1 MGKLNIAHHKSY
13 HPYRRDNIERVRR
26 DEEEARRRAAGEEG
40 RMMLADSEA
49 RMDLL
54 RQRAGLGSG
63 SKGKAKKDDMAALDA
78 ALAGGA
84 PSASADEPGA
94 TPTPVSTLTSASG
107 HINLF
112 EDLERQLIPVLEAL
126 EKFIQSQKAL
136 LERTHA
142 DIERLKELR
151 RNVEVDPPQ
160 TLEEL
165 SDKLN
170 DPSFRL
176 SEQVDAMPPL
186 PQEIDWSLFK
196 GADPTPFKC
205 MAATAREA
213 YESRNV
219 PPKAPLNPPS
229 DLRKLVAQ
237 SRMSILDPVLSTF
250 RLPDELALL
259 SDDEPDPEELARA
272 REREKIRELKKRK
285 IEGDAAAPV
294 FAGLGLRRPA
304 AAHGVFI
311 RQDQEDESA
320 EVDMSMADEEAASR
334 RAAGADME
342 GVPMDVDVTASASSP
357 IVSKDPAPVKPEHG
371 TERRSSRKVRTE
383 PKGAT
388 AKAKDANKPQAKA
401 KAKAETPEDSPEPSA
416 GPPRD
421 KNGKAKS
428 ETYKQAWSVS
438 EQHLLERLLE
448 EIPEGEKNRWSKIS
462 KAMNGRR
469 TARQVASRVQKYY
482 EKLKRFGVGVG
493 NSSSKAGGGAIHHI
507 S

>member
-1 MGKLNIAHHKSY
+1 MDQK
-13 HPYRRDNIERVRR
+13 
-26 DEEEARRRAAGEEG
+26 RA
-40 RMMLADSEA
+40 
-49 RMDLL
+49 
-54 RQRAGLGSG
+54 Q
-63 SKGKAKKDDMAALDA
+63 
-78 ALAGGA
+78 
-84 PSASADEPGA
+84 
-94 TPTPVSTLTSASG
+94 T
-107 HINLF
+107 
-112 EDLERQLIPVLEAL
+112 LEAL
-126 EKFIQSQKAL
+126 EKFIQSQKAV

-151 RNVEVDPPQ
+151 RNVEVDPPR

-176 SEQVDAMPPL
+176 SEQADAMSPL

-196 GADPTPFKC
+196 GADPTPFKS
-205 MAATAREA
+205 MTAAAREA
-213 YESRNV
+213 YEARNV

-229 DLRKLVAQ
+229 GLRQLVAQ
-237 SRMSILDPVLSTF
+237 TRVALLDPVLSSF

-272 REREKIRELKKRK
+272 REREKIRELKKRR
-285 IEGDAAAPV
+285 IDGSAAAPV

-304 AAHGVFI
+304 ATQGVFI

-320 EVDMSMADEEAASR
+320 EVDIYMADEDASGRRGAEAASQEI
-334 RAAGADME
+334 G
-342 GVPMDVDVTASASSP
+342 MDVDATTSTALSVAPPQPPPAKPGFAS
-357 IVSKDPAPVKPEHG
+357 
-371 TERRSSRKVRTE
+371 ERRSSRKVKAE
-383 PKGAT
+383 PKAPT
-388 AKAKDANKPQAKA
+388 AKAKPQPKAKA
-401 KAKAETPEDSPEPSA
+401 RAKAETPDDSPEPS

-421 KNGKAKS
+421 RTGKAKS
-428 ETYKQAWSVS
+428 ETYKQAWSDS

-482 EKLKRFGVGVG
+482 EKLKRFGVEVG
-493 NSSSKAGGGAIHHI
+493 SSKAGGA